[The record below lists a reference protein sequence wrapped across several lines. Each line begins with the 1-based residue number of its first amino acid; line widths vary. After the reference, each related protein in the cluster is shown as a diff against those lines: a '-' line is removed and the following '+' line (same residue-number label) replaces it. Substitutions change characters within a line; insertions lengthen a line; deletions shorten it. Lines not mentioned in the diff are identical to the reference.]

1 MAKILFIASSNLG
14 KIKEFQSLLSHLNC
28 DIRMQPNNI
37 NIEETGKTFAD
48 NSRIKARY
56 ISKITKSYAI
66 ADDSGLCVNC
76 LKGRPGVFSSRYA
89 ENDELRIKRILRE
102 MLDSVNRSAFFVA
115 NISIA
120 SPSGEIIG
128 QVEAKCEGKITTY
141 PKGNNGFGY
150 DPIFQVKGTSLTYAE
165 MDLETKKNYSHRN
178 KALKKILPILDSI
191 FGGV

>member
-141 PKGNNGFGY
+141 PKGDNGFGY